1 MRERGSW
8 LAHGSPCMEILLAND
23 DRRVAWMKLHCLG
36 TAGYHPSE
44 TRHTSCYALPECD
57 LVLDAGSGFFRLAPL
72 ITRPDLHI
80 LLSHTHLDHV
90 FGLTFVLDL
99 LPTTPLERIHVY
111 AQRKKIEALCS
122 HLFHE
127 DLFPVMPP
135 IEWHALEDLG
145 TEFSI
150 GETQVAWFPLQ
161 HPGGSVGY
169 RLDWNST
176 SLAYVTDTTSRED
189 AEYWGHIQGVEWL
202 LHECNFS
209 DRYREL
215 AIRTGHSWT
224 SAVLENAAHAKIRR
238 LLLSHFNPLET
249 GIDPIELDAATAKNL
264 KRTPEQILLAS
275 DLLIV
280 DLARL

>member
-1 MRERGSW
+1 
-8 LAHGSPCMEILLAND
+8 
-23 DRRVAWMKLHCLG
+23 MKLHCLG

-44 TRHTSCYALPECD
+44 SRHTSCYALPDCNI
-57 LVLDAGSGFFRLAPL
+57 VLDAGSGFFRVSQL
-72 ITRPDLHI
+72 ISKPDLHI
-80 LLSHTHLDHV
+80 LLSHAHLDHV

-111 AQRKKIEALCS
+111 AQQIKIDALRC
-122 HLFHE
+122 HLFNEH
-127 DLFPVMPP
+127 LFPVMPP

-145 TEFSI
+145 PRFEIEDTRVS
-150 GETQVAWFPLQ
+150 WFPLE

-176 SLAYVTDTTSRED
+176 SLAYITDTTSLED
-189 AEYWGHIQGVEWL
+189 APYWRLIQGVEWL

-209 DRYREL
+209 DRHREL

-224 SAVLENAAHAKIRR
+224 SAVLEYSAKAKIRR
-238 LLLSHFNPLET
+238 LLLSHFNPLEL
-249 GIDPIELDAATAKNL
+249 GVDPIDLESATAKNL
-264 KRTPEQILLAS
+264 KRTPEQIMLAS

>member
-1 MRERGSW
+1 
-8 LAHGSPCMEILLAND
+8 MENLLAND

-57 LVLDAGSGFFRLAPL
+57 LILDAGSGFFRVAPL

-145 TEFSI
+145 DAFSV
-150 GETQVAWFPLQ
+150 GETRVAWFPLQ

-169 RLDWNST
+169 RLDWDST

-224 SAVLENAAHAKIRR
+224 SAVLENAARKIRR

-249 GIDPIELDAATAKNL
+249 GLDPIELGAATAKNL